1 VGRLTVA
8 ALAAAAGVATLP
20 GCGAGPIERRAESE
34 LRRALAEPYA
44 RELAEAQA
52 NPQRRRPTPPGDE
65 SRLEIRADHLEQV
78 QRETGV
84 PAYLE
89 DLGAGL
95 EVEANLAKLLG
106 ENLYGQTHRTAGVSL
121 QKAILAA
128 TQHNLDV
135 QLARFGP
142 AVREAGVVAAE
153 AEFDWTFSAGVDW
166 RDTDTP
172 QVGPG
177 FLGLGSVLARSQD
190 VTGSAGLTR
199 RLTTGGTLGL
209 GASSTYAD
217 ERESAFGV
225 VGSPDPATGTG
236 LSADLTQP
244 IGRGFGSEA
253 NLAAVRLARNAERA
267 EIHALRG
274 TLITT
279 LTQVEEAYWDLVQ
292 ASSDLMVAQRL
303 LDRGVQVRDE
313 VRARRVQDARQAQ
326 VADAVAR
333 VERRRGDL
341 IRAQT
346 AVRRA
351 SDRLKLL
358 VNDPDLPLGDEL
370 LLLPVDRPVD
380 ESIEF
385 SLVDALTTAIENRP
399 ELHSAVLAIDDASI
413 RQTVA
418 RNLARPRVDLRA
430 RVEMLT
436 LDDSWSESAGDI
448 GRGEFIDN
456 FLLGVFF
463 EQPIGNRAAEAGVR
477 EARLLR
483 MRSVV
488 AYRAA
493 LREIIADVRTSLDNV
508 LTNYR
513 LIEQARLG
521 RIAQGEALRA
531 LQVEKDLTDR
541 GYTVERLNIELNQQ
555 EALAQAET
563 AEARALIDYN
573 RALAQ
578 LSRATGSTLD
588 RNRIDFVVPDIN
600 QLEPGTRALDYK
612 VGPEGP

>member
-1 VGRLTVA
+1 
-8 ALAAAAGVATLP
+8 
-20 GCGAGPIERRAESE
+20 
-34 LRRALAEPYA
+34 
-44 RELAEAQA
+44 
-52 NPQRRRPTPPGDE
+52 
-65 SRLEIRADHLEQV
+65 
-78 QRETGV
+78 
-84 PAYLE
+84 
-89 DLGAGL
+89 
-95 EVEANLAKLLG
+95 
-106 ENLYGQTHRTAGVSL
+106 
-121 QKAILAA
+121 
-128 TQHNLDV
+128 
-135 QLARFGP
+135 
-142 AVREAGVVAAE
+142 
-153 AEFDWTFSAGVDW
+153 
-166 RDTDTP
+166 
-172 QVGPG
+172 
-177 FLGLGSVLARSQD
+177 
-190 VTGSAGLTR
+190 
-199 RLTTGGTLGL
+199 
-209 GASSTYAD
+209 
-217 ERESAFGV
+217 
-225 VGSPDPATGTG
+225 